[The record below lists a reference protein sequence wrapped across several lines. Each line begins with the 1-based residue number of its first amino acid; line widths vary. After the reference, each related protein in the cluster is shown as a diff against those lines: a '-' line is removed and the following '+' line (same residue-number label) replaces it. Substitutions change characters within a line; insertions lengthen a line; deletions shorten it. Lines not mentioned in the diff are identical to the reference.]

1 MRIGMVTA
9 CYKPV
14 MNGVTRMI
22 SLYKQQLEALGHDVL
37 IFTLGEPD
45 PAGDEPG
52 VVRSP
57 GIPAGNTGYYISM
70 RYTHEAQEL
79 LAEMEIIHCHHLF
92 MSVEMA
98 HRYGR
103 CPVVY
108 TNHTRYDLYT
118 GAYIPIPQPTADA
131 IMRQIWPDFTDLAD
145 VIVTPSA
152 SVRQI
157 MLDFGVRQPIQVI
170 ENGVDLRPFRHP
182 HAPLTKAALGILE
195 TATLFVYVGRLSP
208 EKNLPLLL
216 EQFAIAHDI
225 APHIHLL
232 LIGRGTMQAALKQ
245 QAQELGI
252 AAAIHFIGALEYADI
267 PNYLAAA
274 DAFVTASVTEVHPL
288 TIIEAMA
295 AGLPVAAPAAPGI
308 IDTVQPYRSGL
319 LTHYPEQG
327 LAAAMVGL
335 ALDAPRRQAMGD
347 AARADSERF
356 DICHT
361 VNKTVA
367 LYERLQQTRPD
378 LRREKAHGRWTRNRE
393 RLQPMLDQLTG
404 LLKPPEKRE
413 SGPLRAV
420 QERKPPQNGENRTNG
435 EW

>member
-1 MRIGMVTA
+1 
-9 CYKPV
+9 
-14 MNGVTRMI
+14 
-22 SLYKQQLEALGHDVL
+22 
-37 IFTLGEPD
+37 
-45 PAGDEPG
+45 
-52 VVRSP
+52 
-57 GIPAGNTGYYISM
+57 
-70 RYTHEAQEL
+70 EAQEL

-131 IMRQIWPDFTDLAD
+131 IMRQIWPEFTDLAD

-182 HAPLTKAALGILE
+182 AAPLSKSEMGVPE
-195 TATLFVYVGRLSP
+195 TAVLFVYVGRLSP

-225 APHIHLL
+225 VPDIHLL
-232 LIGRGTMQAALKQ
+232 LIGQGTVQAALQQ
-245 QAQELGI
+245 QAAEFGI
-252 AAAIHFIGALEYADI
+252 ANQVHFTGSLTYADI

-288 TIIEAMA
+288 TIIEAMG
-295 AGLPVAAPAAPGI
+295 AGLPVAAPVAPGI
-308 IDTVQPYRSGL
+308 IDTVQSQRSGL

-335 ALDAPRRQAMGD
+335 AVDASRRQMMGT
-347 AARADSERF
+347 AAAADSERF
-356 DICHT
+356 DISHT
-361 VNKTVA
+361 VAKTVE
-367 LYERLQQTRPD
+367 LYKWLRVTRPD
-378 LRREKAHGRWTRNRE
+378 LKRQKAHGRWTRNRE
-393 RLQPMLDQLTG
+393 RLQPLLDQLSNV
-404 LLKPPEKRE
+404 LKPQEKRE
-413 SGPLRAV
+413 TGPLGTIK
-420 QERKPPQNGENRTNG
+420 EKMTNGVNRTNG